1 MTEKAAVFLRGT
13 GMAAECIE
21 LEPALAEFRRQM
33 RAGLRGADSSLMMLP
48 SFITLRAAPQDRRV
62 IALDAGGTNLRAA
75 VIYFDAEG
83 RPVVEYQSK
92 QPMPGTQGTL
102 DRDEFFTALADA
114 LEPIADASDT
124 VGFCFSFVM
133 DVLPD
138 RDARIVAFSKELR
151 VTGAEGAVIG
161 ASLNRELIRR
171 GHSPKRFTLLNDTV
185 AALLSGVTG
194 TREYDGHIGF
204 ILGTGTNGCYAERGE
219 RIEKLPGTTGSM
231 VINMESGI
239 YSGFARGTYDRELDE
254 ASKMPGDHLTE
265 KMLSGAYLGDLV
277 FRTVRGASD
286 AGLFSPSFAT
296 AMARFETFESAD
308 LSAFTERDGNAAL
321 NQLTAEHESD
331 DALLRA
337 FIANAYD
344 RAARILAVTF
354 TAILTHTD
362 TGRSPAAPCCI
373 TAEGSTYHK
382 TPLLQKRLAH
392 YLDAW
397 TAGVHDRHCALVHC
411 DDATVIG
418 AAVAAAQE

>member
-1 MTEKAAVFLRGT
+1 MTDMTEKAAAFLRRT
-13 GMAAECIE
+13 DMAAECIE

-33 RAGLRGADSSLMMLP
+33 HAGLRDEDSSLMMLP
-48 SFITLRAAPQDRRV
+48 SFISLHSAPRDRRV

-75 VIYFDAEG
+75 VVYFDGEG

-102 DRDEFFTALADA
+102 DRDEFFAAIADA
-114 LEPIADASDT
+114 IEPIADASDT

-161 ASLNRELIRR
+161 ASLNRELVRR
-171 GHSPKRFTLLNDTV
+171 GHGSKHFALLNDTV

-204 ILGTGTNGCYAERGE
+204 ILGTGTNCCYAERGE

-231 VINMESGI
+231 IINMESGI
-239 YSGFARGTYDRELDE
+239 YSGFARGRFDRELDE
-254 ASKMPGDHLTE
+254 GSKMPGDHLTE

-277 FRTVRGASD
+277 FRTVRGACD
-286 AGLFSPSFAT
+286 AGLFSADFA
-296 AMARFETFESAD
+296 ARLKDHKSFETAELGTFAEGA
-308 LSAFTERDGNAAL
+308 ENA
-321 NQLTAEHESD
+321 LTAGNKTDVET
-331 DALLRA
+331 LRA
-337 FIANAYD
+337 IVTDAYD

-362 TGRSPAAPCCI
+362 TGRSPDTPCCV

-397 TAGVHDRHCALVHC
+397 TAGVHGRHCTIVRC

>member
-1 MTEKAAVFLRGT
+1 MTEKAAAFLRRT
-13 GMAAECIE
+13 DMAAECIE

-33 RAGLRGADSSLMMLP
+33 HAGLRDEDSSLMMLP
-48 SFITLRAAPQDRRV
+48 SFISLHSAPRDRRV

-75 VIYFDAEG
+75 VVYFDGEG

-102 DRDEFFTALADA
+102 DRDEFFAAIADA
-114 LEPIADASDT
+114 IEPIADASDT

-161 ASLNRELIRR
+161 ASLNRELVRR
-171 GHSPKRFTLLNDTV
+171 GHGPKHFALLNDTV

-204 ILGTGTNGCYAERGE
+204 ILGTGTNCCYAERGE

-239 YSGFARGTYDRELDE
+239 YSGFARGRFDRELDE
-254 ASKMPGDHLTE
+254 GSKMPGDHLTE

-277 FRTVRGASD
+277 FRTVRGACD
-286 AGLFSPSFAT
+286 AGLFSADFA
-296 AMARFETFESAD
+296 ARLKDHKSFETAELGTFAEGA
-308 LSAFTERDGNAAL
+308 ENA
-321 NQLTAEHESD
+321 LTAGNKTDVET
-331 DALLRA
+331 LRA
-337 FIANAYD
+337 IVTDAYD

-362 TGRSPAAPCCI
+362 TGRSPDTPCCV

-397 TAGVHDRHCALVHC
+397 TAGVHGRHCTIVRC

>member
-1 MTEKAAVFLRGT
+1 MTDMTEKAAAFLRRT
-13 GMAAECIE
+13 DMAAECIE

-33 RAGLRGADSSLMMLP
+33 HAGLRDEDSSLMMLP
-48 SFITLRAAPQDRRV
+48 SFISLHSAPRDRRV

-75 VIYFDAEG
+75 VVYFDGEG

-102 DRDEFFTALADA
+102 DRDEFFAAIADA
-114 LEPIADASDT
+114 IEPIADASDT

-161 ASLNRELIRR
+161 ASLNRELVRR
-171 GHSPKRFTLLNDTV
+171 GHGPKHFALLNDTV

-204 ILGTGTNGCYAERGE
+204 ILGTGTNCCYAERGE

-231 VINMESGI
+231 IINMESGI
-239 YSGFARGTYDRELDE
+239 YSGFARGRFDRELDE
-254 ASKMPGDHLTE
+254 GSKMPGDHLTE

-277 FRTVRGASD
+277 FRTVRGACD
-286 AGLFSPSFAT
+286 AGLFSADFA
-296 AMARFETFESAD
+296 ARLKDHKSFETAELGTFAEGA
-308 LSAFTERDGNAAL
+308 ENA
-321 NQLTAEHESD
+321 LTAGNKTDVET
-331 DALLRA
+331 LRA
-337 FIANAYD
+337 IVTDAYD

-362 TGRSPAAPCCI
+362 TGRSPDTPCCV

-397 TAGVHDRHCALVHC
+397 TAGVHGRHCTIVRC

>member
-1 MTEKAAVFLRGT
+1 MTEKAAAFLRRT
-13 GMAAECIE
+13 DMAAECIE

-33 RAGLRGADSSLMMLP
+33 HAGLRDEDSSLMMLP
-48 SFITLRAAPQDRRV
+48 SFISLHSAPRDRRV

-75 VIYFDAEG
+75 VVYFDGEG

-102 DRDEFFTALADA
+102 DRDEFFAAIADA
-114 LEPIADASDT
+114 IEPIADASDT

-161 ASLNRELIRR
+161 ASLNRELVRR
-171 GHSPKRFTLLNDTV
+171 GHGPKHFALLNDTV

-204 ILGTGTNGCYAERGE
+204 ILGTGTNCCYAERGE

-231 VINMESGI
+231 IINMESGI
-239 YSGFARGTYDRELDE
+239 YSGFARGRFDRELDE
-254 ASKMPGDHLTE
+254 GSKMPGDHLTE

-277 FRTVRGASD
+277 FRTVRGACD
-286 AGLFSPSFAT
+286 AGLFSADFA
-296 AMARFETFESAD
+296 ARLKDHKSFETAELGTFAEGA
-308 LSAFTERDGNAAL
+308 ENA
-321 NQLTAEHESD
+321 LTAGNKTDVET
-331 DALLRA
+331 LRA
-337 FIANAYD
+337 IVTDAYD

-362 TGRSPAAPCCI
+362 TGRSPDTPCCV

-397 TAGVHDRHCALVHC
+397 TAGVHGRHCTIVRC